1 MNKQAA
7 LISLLLSI
15 IVSQPVFGEKQ
26 LDNLRRDRVKAIV
39 EQMRG
44 ISMQLSPT
52 GKSDGRPDLVENKKR
67 KILAELAAFGQ
78 DAIPPLV
85 GALKDKDVQMRR
97 NACLALIN
105 LAGTW
110 TSNPRVDTSTALP
123 ALIEATKDSDGDVRG
138 WAAHAIAEMAPAP
151 QKMRL
156 DPNIKV
162 GLTGKISEIRD
173 AGDWAN
179 PFITVSDDAIT
190 ISWGKSMHHK
200 RLHHSVLKRAEEI
213 EGFLVGLPV
222 SAWPYGRIIALSE
235 HPLGGLS
242 GGRAYRKQSWDL
254 IMAAMKRLDVQ
265 VNPWPC
271 G

>member
-15 IVSQPVFGEKQ
+15 IVSQPVFAEKQ
-26 LDNLRRDRVKAIV
+26 LDNSRAVRVKAIV

-44 ISMQLSPT
+44 ISMQLTSA
-52 GKSDGRPDLVENKKR
+52 KM
-67 KILAELAAFGQ
+67 
-78 DAIPPLV
+78 
-85 GALKDKDVQMRR
+85 GA
-97 NACLALIN
+97 
-105 LAGTW
+105 
-110 TSNPRVDTSTALP
+110 
-123 ALIEATKDSDGDVRG
+123 
-138 WAAHAIAEMAPAP
+138 AP

-156 DPNIKV
+156 DPNIKA
-162 GLTGKISEIRD
+162 GQNGKISEIRD

-200 RLHHSVLKRAEEI
+200 RLHQSVLKSPEEI
-213 EGFLVGLPV
+213 ESFLVGLPV

-235 HPLGGLS
+235 HPIGGLP
-242 GGRAYRKQSWDL
+242 GGRAYRKRSWDL

-271 G
+271 A

>member
-7 LISLLLSI
+7 LISLLLTI
-15 IVSQPVFGEKQ
+15 IVSQPVFAEKQ
-26 LDNLRRDRVKAIV
+26 LDNSRAVRVKAIV

-52 GKSDGRPDLVENKKR
+52 GPSDGRPDLVEKKKQ
-67 KILAELAAFGQ
+67 KILADLAASGR

-85 GALKDKDVQMRR
+85 GALKDKDVHMRR
-97 NACLALIN
+97 NACLALIH
-105 LAGTW
+105 LAGKW

-123 ALIEATKDSDGDVRG
+123 ALIEATKDSDEDVRG
-138 WAAHAIAEMAPAP
+138 WAAAAIAEMKPAP

-156 DPNIKV
+156 DPNIK
-162 GLTGKISEIRD
+162 GGQNGKISEIRD

-179 PFITVSDDAIT
+179 PFITVSDDVIT

-200 RLHHSVLKRAEEI
+200 RLHHSVLKSPEEI
-213 EGFLVGLPV
+213 ESFLVGLPV

-235 HPLGGLS
+235 HPTGGLP
-242 GGRAYRKQSWDL
+242 GGRVYRKRSWDL
-254 IMAAMKRLDVQ
+254 ILAAMKKLDVQ

-271 G
+271 A